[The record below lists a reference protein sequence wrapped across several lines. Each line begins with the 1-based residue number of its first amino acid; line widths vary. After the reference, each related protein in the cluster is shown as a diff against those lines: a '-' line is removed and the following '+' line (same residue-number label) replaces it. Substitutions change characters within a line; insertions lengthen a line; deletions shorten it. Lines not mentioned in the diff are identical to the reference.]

1 MGNPQ
6 NTLETKKNRFGW
18 VKSFITRD
26 STKIDPVLPITN
38 HNNGAD
44 TTHTPNISSH
54 TSSEHADVL
63 ESVKAA
69 DNTSTA
75 RPQAAP
81 PPNDTQATGEKPTT
95 LAGTADQKPKI
106 PLTKRA
112 KAGTIRFLSHTKGA
126 LLHSWINVLL
136 IFVPLGI
143 AVKVA
148 GLSPSIVFAMNAVA
162 VIPLAGLLA
171 HATESVAGRL
181 GDTLGALLNVSFGNA
196 VELIIFI
203 ALVKNEIRIVQAS
216 LLGSLLANLLLILGM
231 AFAAGGLRYRE
242 QIYNSTV
249 TQMSAVMLSLSVMSL
264 LLPTAFHASFA
275 SLDDADHKTI
285 QISRGTSVILLLVY
299 ILYLLFQLKSH
310 AYLYTSMPQEKI
322 DEESHPGILHDLMD
336 TSSSSSSSDSS
347 TTDSDTTSGSVNTA
361 KKIKRYFKKG
371 RRKSSASSVDTH
383 SLPSHVSSPTVE
395 PAHSYF
401 DPTSR
406 RPSVI
411 LPDILSGDEG
421 DNEAG
426 IPVGRDFGNPLSGHT
441 SPSEAKPRRKSRKE
455 RHKEKKRSKKA
466 KRIETAEMSEKEPI
480 KAESSKAT
488 AEPIPR
494 TVGFVE
500 DISAQT
506 VPATTPKGTPLPPM
520 KHFPRPVLPKLLS
533 QNVFVD
539 PQPKYND
546 LLPSRSRSQTAG
558 LRRTNSLPDR
568 MNETGRHTP
577 GGTRAWPPRPGLIAD
592 PKPKRQVTDPAVDAE
607 EEETPEMSRTAAV
620 MMLLIST
627 GLVAVCA
634 EFLVDAIPGM
644 VENSS
649 ISQAFIGLIILPIVG
664 NAAEH
669 VTAVT
674 VAAKNKMDLA
684 IGVAVGSS
692 IQIALFITPVVV
704 ILGWCMDKGMSL
716 YFNLFETVSLFVAV
730 FVVNFLVLDGRSN
743 YLEGVLLMAA
753 YIIIAV
759 CAFFYPNEAEQSS
772 LGGADNKNVT
782 QAAVLVGRALTNLAG
797 HF

>member
-1 MGNPQ
+1 
-6 NTLETKKNRFGW
+6 
-18 VKSFITRD
+18 
-26 STKIDPVLPITN
+26 
-38 HNNGAD
+38 
-44 TTHTPNISSH
+44 
-54 TSSEHADVL
+54 
-63 ESVKAA
+63 
-69 DNTSTA
+69 
-75 RPQAAP
+75 
-81 PPNDTQATGEKPTT
+81 
-95 LAGTADQKPKI
+95 
-106 PLTKRA
+106 
-112 KAGTIRFLSHTKGA
+112 
-126 LLHSWINVLL
+126 
-136 IFVPLGI
+136 
-143 AVKVA
+143 
-148 GLSPSIVFAMNAVA
+148 
-162 VIPLAGLLA
+162 
-171 HATESVAGRL
+171 
-181 GDTLGALLNVSFGNA
+181 
-196 VELIIFI
+196 
-203 ALVKNEIRIVQAS
+203 
-216 LLGSLLANLLLILGM
+216 
-231 AFAAGGLRYRE
+231 
-242 QIYNSTV
+242 
-249 TQMSAVMLSLSVMSL
+249 
-264 LLPTAFHASFA
+264 
-275 SLDDADHKTI
+275 
-285 QISRGTSVILLLVY
+285 
-299 ILYLLFQLKSH
+299 
-310 AYLYTSMPQEKI
+310 MPQEKI

-371 RRKSSASSVDTH
+371 RRKSSASSVDTP
-383 SLPSHVSSPTVE
+383 SLPSHVSSPTVD
-395 PAHSYF
+395 PTQSYF
-401 DPTSR
+401 DSTSR
-406 RPSVI
+406 RPSVV

-426 IPVGRDFGNPLSGHT
+426 MPVGRDFGNPMSGQT
-441 SPSEAKPRRKSRKE
+441 SPSEAKPRRKTRKE
-455 RHKEKKRSKKA
+455 KHREKKRSKKA
-466 KRIETAEMSEKEPI
+466 KRSEASEMSEKVPI
-480 KAESSKAT
+480 EAESSKAN
-488 AEPIPR
+488 AEPLSR

-500 DISAQT
+500 DISAT
-506 VPATTPKGTPLPPM
+506 GSATTPKGTPLPPM
-520 KHFPRPVLPKLLS
+520 KHFPRPALPKLLS

-546 LLPSRSRSQTAG
+546 LIPTRSRPQTSG

-568 MNETGRHTP
+568 INETGRQTP

-592 PKPKRQVTDPAVDAE
+592 PKPKRQTTDPAVDAE
-607 EEETPEMSRTAAV
+607 EDEEAPEMSRTAAV

-649 ISQAFIGLIILPIVG
+649 VSQAFIGLIILPIVG

-753 YIIIAV
+753 YIIIA
-759 CAFFYPNEAEQSS
+759 
-772 LGGADNKNVT
+772 
-782 QAAVLVGRALTNLAG
+782 
-797 HF
+797 